1 MDFASYMK
9 RFKFDPDKGLRLLH
23 NLLDSLRDIGYEL
36 DFLNIK
42 ENYLMSIILLGIL
55 LFVLSLRLIIR
66 RVQTKKEKKH
76 PLVPKK
82 QDQFYS
88 TPRVHEANNED
99 EGHMSDSALSFF
111 ANIGKE
117 KGPRFRKRDKLAF
130 YGKKMLRTVSH
141 VKGSLSARS
150 AEKSQ
155 KFYRILAKK
164 SVGVFC
170 CQTRKSLF

>member
-1 MDFASYMK
+1 MDLDFYMK
-9 RFKFDPDKGLRLLH
+9 RFKFDPDKGLRLLN
-23 NLLDSLRDIGYEL
+23 NLLDSLKDIGYEL

-42 ENYLMSIILLGIL
+42 DNQLMSFILFGIL
-55 LFVLSLRLIIR
+55 LFILFLRFIIR
-66 RVQTKKEKKH
+66 RVQVKKENVPTLSITKKQLS
-76 PLVPKK
+76 PQRL
-82 QDQFYS
+82 
-88 TPRVHEANNED
+88 HEANNNGE

-164 SVGVFC
+164 FDKFFNFF
-170 CQTRKSLF
+170 TRFL